1 MAAKRSQ
8 SSGEWEKPFW
18 QQRGWVI
25 SAGFLLAMLALAA
38 VAFMMRSGGPDQPAA
53 EDPTPHASP
62 SATKGGGSQA
72 DDRPAGCKTDDSDQ
86 EKPTKAPADM
96 LWKSYG
102 SVPVPVSST
111 YGPTK
116 FDGNVWSCY
125 SHTPMGAALAVNA
138 ITDKLPYPGWRD
150 VVEKQFVP
158 GDARDKLMRD
168 RAKEKDDPRNST
180 KESGGNFYGFSVLT
194 YSKEQAT
201 VQVLLRIGDEYATTS
216 VSLKWLDGDWKVE
229 AQPNGSPYSGFSQTS
244 GPDGFVKWG
253 N

>member
-1 MAAKRSQ
+1 MGKRSGA
-8 SSGEWEKPFW
+8 SGEWEKPFW
-18 QQRGWVI
+18 QQRGWII
-25 SAGFLLAMLALAA
+25 SAGFLLAVVVLAGVALVVRGGSSEPAPSDDRPSHAA
-38 VAFMMRSGGPDQPAA
+38 
-53 EDPTPHASP
+53 PTPGKDDGAD
-62 SATKGGGSQA
+62 A

-86 EKPTKAPADM
+86 EKPKKAPADM

-102 SVPVPVSST
+102 SVPVPVSAT
-111 YGPTK
+111 YGPKK

-125 SHTPMGAALAVNA
+125 SHSPMGAALAVNA

-158 GDARDKLMRD
+158 GDARDKLVSE

-180 KESGGNFYGFSVLT
+180 QESGGNFYGFTVLT

-201 VQVLLRIGDEYATTS
+201 VQILLKIGEEYATSS
-216 VSLKWLDGDWKVE
+216 VSLKWLDGDWKVD

-244 GPDGFVKWG
+244 GPEGFVKWG
-253 N
+253 K